1 MATRMINQQRRAFI
15 KQGLTGLL
23 LSASPA
29 LYAQAINSQQGPL
42 NRSQYLKRFEGWFS
56 AQGSKSEQ
64 YGFATSFS
72 YTQAMQ
78 PLAPIAGRSGF
89 RGHGGA
95 QHTHKPHTVLLF
107 GRRPSTESIE
117 INLLTAEITRR
128 FYSQPNRHFF
138 GHGAF
143 SQDGQYLYTSEA
155 NLENNQGVIGIRDAK
170 TYQWLGEFSSY
181 GVGPHQLMM
190 MPNGQQLVVANGG
203 ILTRPESGRKK
214 LNLDNMSSNLSYI
227 NLETGALDSQW
238 FVPESKA
245 SIRHLDV
252 AQDGTVALAMQVQ
265 RQAMGHKALISLA
278 GIHKDNRDIVLLE
291 QPQVM
296 GQMNDYIGSVAIL
309 ESSRIAGFTSPRGD
323 IVGFWQIDTG
333 EFKGYHAMRDV
344 CGITVS
350 NRDNRFIVT
359 NSYGAVHYIDGA
371 SLVENKA
378 LRRVFSNMQWDNHM
392 VHIQS

>member
-1 MATRMINQQRRAFI
+1 
-15 KQGLTGLL
+15 
-23 LSASPA
+23 
-29 LYAQAINSQQGPL
+29 
-42 NRSQYLKRFEGWFS
+42 
-56 AQGSKSEQ
+56 
-64 YGFATSFS
+64 
-72 YTQAMQ
+72 
-78 PLAPIAGRSGF
+78 
-89 RGHGGA
+89 
-95 QHTHKPHTVLLF
+95 
-107 GRRPSTESIE
+107 
-117 INLLTAEITRR
+117 
-128 FYSQPNRHFF
+128 
-138 GHGAF
+138 
-143 SQDGQYLYTSEA
+143 
-155 NLENNQGVIGIRDAK
+155 
-170 TYQWLGEFSSY
+170 
-181 GVGPHQLMM
+181 
-190 MPNGQQLVVANGG
+190 
-203 ILTRPESGRKK
+203 
-214 LNLDNMSSNLSYI
+214 MSSNLSYI
-227 NLETGALDSQW
+227 NIETGALDSQW